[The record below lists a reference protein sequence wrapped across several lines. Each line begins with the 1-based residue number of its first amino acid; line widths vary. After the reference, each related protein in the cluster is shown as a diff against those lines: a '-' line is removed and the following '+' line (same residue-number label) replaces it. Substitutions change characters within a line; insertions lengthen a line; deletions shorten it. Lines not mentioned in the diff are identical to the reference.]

1 MSIRYCLSK
10 NSLHI
15 LYRNVRYE
23 IGQDFLVI
31 QYLMIS
37 SHEKY
42 IKNVEKVVIECKVL
56 YVQEVVYSNL
66 LY

>member
-10 NSLHI
+10 NSLHT

-23 IGQDFLVI
+23 IGQDFLEI

-42 IKNVEKVVIECKVL
+42 IKNVGKVVIECKVL